1 MNKFL
6 NAFAFL
12 YILIVIAG
20 CQSAKTTEWTLAP
33 KAYQEKL
40 GATPT
45 KILLDVRTPEEF
57 AKSHLANAINVNW
70 HDDDFEKR
78 IDSLDKNMPVF
89 LYCLSG
95 PRSSAAAEM
104 LQLKGFKQVY
114 DMEGGLL
121 KWRTEQLPEVGTKNV
136 MVSNNGLNKATFD
149 SLVQTA
155 GKPFVLIDFYADW
168 CGPCKIMKPDI
179 DALAKLRK
187 QDLVVITINADDNP
201 NLLENLGV
209 DALPTL
215 FLYKQGKLQW
225 QNVGLVSQKEIAA
238 QMQ

>member
-1 MNKFL
+1 MKHL
-6 NAFAFL
+6 L
-12 YILIVIAG
+12 YLLVISLSVVLMIG

-40 GATPT
+40 GATPK

-70 HDDDFEKR
+70 HDDDFEKK
-78 IDSLDKNMPVF
+78 IDSLDKNLPVF

-104 LQLKGFKQVY
+104 LQLKGFKVVY

-121 KWRTEQLPEVGTKNV
+121 KWRKEQLPEVGTNEAV
-136 MVSNNGLNKATFD
+136 VTNNGLTKDAFEKMI
-149 SLVQTA
+149 QTA

-179 DALAKLRK
+179 EALAKTRK

-201 NLLENLGV
+201 MLLENLGV

-225 QNVGLVSQKEIAA
+225 QNVGLISQKEITA